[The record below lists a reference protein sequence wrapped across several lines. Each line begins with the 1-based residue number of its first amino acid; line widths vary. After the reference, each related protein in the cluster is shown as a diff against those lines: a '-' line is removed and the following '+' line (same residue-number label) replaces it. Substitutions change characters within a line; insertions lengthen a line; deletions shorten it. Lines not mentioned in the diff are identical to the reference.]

1 MNRFLEE
8 VAKYIFTEHQ
18 ENLHQV
24 TLVFPNRRA
33 GVFFKG
39 YLQGLIEQP
48 VLSPQITTINELVQ
62 NFSQLRKSDP
72 LTLIVKLYGIYQ
84 QVTGSSESFDDFY
97 YWAEMLIGDFDDL
110 DKYLVKAD
118 DLFRNIADL
127 KEIDEAFE
135 YLSDDQKE
143 FLRNFWGNIG
153 KIKKSQNSTDFLELW
168 EVLNEVYIQFKA
180 LLHNSGEAYEGMI
193 YREMVN
199 RLNAGEQIADS
210 NNPIY
215 FIGFNAI
222 NPCEKA
228 LFAHLKKIGIARF
241 LWDYDDY
248 YVNDNRHEAGMF
260 MRENLKRFPAPENFS
275 IASEFKKDKKIQLVV
290 VPSKVGQ
297 TQALAYWMQQKGI
310 TAEKQFDKTAV
321 VLGEENLL
329 LQTLGALPDNYSHVN
344 VTMGYPFSASPVCSL
359 LNTLLELQKTVVGAE
374 TKQPKLGYRS
384 VLAVLNHPLVRQIDD
399 EGAIRLR
406 DEILKHNKVYIAP
419 QEVAKDA
426 FWQSIFRVVNSSMD
440 IGDYLLAA
448 LRKVFSQVTDG
459 KTESIVQEYV
469 YQAYVAI
476 NRFKDVVTEWGDSV
490 LDMSKVKRETVFR
503 IVDRYLGG
511 ISVPFEG
518 EPLGGLQV
526 MGILETRNLDF
537 ENVFMLSV
545 NEGIMPSGGGAASF
559 VPYQLRRAFG
569 MPSVE
574 QMDAMYA
581 YYFYRTIQRAKN
593 VFLFYNPVANGLNSG
608 EMSRYIYQLK
618 FESGIEVEEHTL
630 LYDIEGAEQK
640 EILIAKNEAMIDG
653 LAQRFAKYPLSPS
666 ALNTY
671 MECGMRFYFR
681 YVAGLR
687 EPREVTQEIGPDV
700 FGSILHTSLEEL
712 YKPMVGKQITVD
724 TLDSVLKNNGQIDAV
739 INKAFNQEYFNQQK
753 EVDKTPEL
761 VGRNRLIFR
770 VIKKTIKE
778 FVRQDKKIAPFQI
791 KSLEEN
797 VVGRFPVHA
806 NDKQYQIQIGGFID
820 RLDYVDGKLRVI
832 DYKSGS
838 DKLDFS
844 DVESLFNRDKMDR
857 RKAAFQTLLYAQLV
871 AQKYT
876 EHNIIHP
883 GIYQI
888 RDVYSDEFNPL
899 FKTKVDGWEQMG
911 YNAVEGD
918 FREGLNKLLTEI
930 FDVRIAFAQ
939 VDEKKNKCGYC
950 PYNAICHR
958 SGSTFG

>member
-1 MNRFLEE
+1 MNRFLDE
-8 VAKYIFTEHQ
+8 VAKYIFTKHK

-24 TLVFPNRRA
+24 VLVFPNRRA

-39 YLQGLIEQP
+39 YLQKLVKQP
-48 VLSPQITTINELVQ
+48 VLSPQITTINEMVQ
-62 NFSQLRKSDP
+62 DFSQLRKSDP
-72 LTLIVKLYGIYQ
+72 LTLIVKLYGIYRE
-84 QVTGSSESFDDFY
+84 VTGTDESFDDFY
-97 YWAEMLIGDFDDL
+97 YWAEMLISDFDDL

-135 YLSDDQKE
+135 YLSDEQKE
-143 FLRNFWGNIG
+143 YLRSFWGNIG
-153 KIKKSQNSTDFLELW
+153 KIKRAQNSTDFLELW
-168 EVLNEVYIQFKA
+168 EVLNDIYIRFKE
-180 LLHNSGEAYEGMI
+180 LLHESGEAYEGMI

-199 RLNAGEQIADS
+199 RLQKGEKINQDGNIY
-210 NNPIY
+210 Y

-228 LFAHLKKIGIARF
+228 LFSSLKDAGIANF
-241 LWDYDDY
+241 IWDYDNY
-248 YVNDNRHEAGMF
+248 YVSDNRHEAGLF
-260 MRENLKRFPAPENFS
+260 MRENLRRYPAPDD
-275 IASEFKKDKKIQLVV
+275 FKIFNDFKADKKIHLVI

-297 TQALAYWMQQKGI
+297 TQALAHWMQKEGI
-310 TAEKQFDKTAV
+310 SAIKQFDKTAV

-329 LQTLGALPDNYSHVN
+329 LQTLGALPDNFSDVN

-359 LNTLLELQKTVVGAE
+359 LNALLELQKAVVAPGS
-374 TKQPKLGYRS
+374 KQPKFNYRS
-384 VLAVLNHPLVRQIDD
+384 VLAILNHPLIRQIDD
-399 EGAIRLR
+399 SGAVSLR
-406 DEILKHNKVYIAP
+406 DEILKHNKVYISTEELACTDLWSS
-419 QEVAKDA
+419 V
-426 FWQSIFRVVNSSMD
+426 FRVVSSSAE
-440 IGDYLLAA
+440 IGDYLLSA
-448 LRKVFSQVTDG
+448 LRKVFSAVT
-459 KTESIVQEYV
+459 KEESEGIIQEYV

-476 NRFKDVVTEWGDSV
+476 NRFKDVVGEWGDTV
-490 LDMSKVKRETVFR
+490 LDMSKVKRDTIFR

-537 ENVFMLSV
+537 ENVFLLSV

-581 YYFYRTIQRAKN
+581 YYFYRSIQRAKN
-593 VFLFYNPVANGLNSG
+593 VYLFYNPVANGVNSG

-618 FESGIEVEEHTL
+618 FESGLEVEEFSL
-630 LYDIEGAEQK
+630 LYDIAGTEQK
-640 EILIAKNEAMIDG
+640 EIVIAKNPKMING
-653 LAQRFAKYPLSPS
+653 LLERFSKRPLSPS

-671 MECGMRFYFR
+671 MECSLRFYFR
-681 YVAGLR
+681 YVAGIKESR
-687 EPREVTQEIGPDV
+687 QVTQEIGPDV

-712 YKPMVGKQITVD
+712 YKPYVGRSISVD
-724 TLDSVLKNNGQIDAV
+724 MLDAILKDSGRIDSV
-739 INKAFNQEYFNQQK
+739 INQAFNQEYFNRQK
-753 EVDKTPEL
+753 DSKETPEL
-761 VGRNRLIFR
+761 IGRNRLIFR

-778 FVRQDKKIAPFQI
+778 FVKQDKKIAPFQI

-797 VVGRFPVHA
+797 VVARFPIIV
-806 NDKQYQIQIGGFID
+806 NEKQHEIKIGGFID
-820 RLDYVDGKLRVI
+820 RLDLVDGKLRVI

-844 DVESLFNRDKMDR
+844 DVESLFNTEKLDR

-871 AQKYT
+871 AHKYA
-876 EHNIIHP
+876 EHSIIHP

-899 FKTKVDGWEQMG
+899 FKTKIEGWEALG
-911 YNAVEGD
+911 YGAVAGE
-918 FREGLNKLLTEI
+918 FRENLNKLLTQL
-930 FDVRIAFAQ
+930 FDERISFVQ

-950 PYNAICHR
+950 PYNLICHR
-958 SGSTFG
+958 SGTMF